1 MTSSD
6 VSTRERL
13 LDAAMTL
20 FARQGY
26 ASTSIAD
33 IQRACGLSP
42 GSGALYKHFPSKKAL
57 LQEATRRQVEQMA
70 AMRDDYNR
78 TRPSDVQGALRLGA
92 EQIWASVEKNTELLR
107 VMFREPEAIDD
118 AIDNL
123 WSAATITA
131 YRRVGRALSA
141 AADAGVAKADDP
153 EATATVLVAA
163 LAYLPIAQLLIGR
176 TPGDIDPER
185 FREAWLRLAEGVFT
199 GTPPT

>member
-1 MTSSD
+1 MTSPD